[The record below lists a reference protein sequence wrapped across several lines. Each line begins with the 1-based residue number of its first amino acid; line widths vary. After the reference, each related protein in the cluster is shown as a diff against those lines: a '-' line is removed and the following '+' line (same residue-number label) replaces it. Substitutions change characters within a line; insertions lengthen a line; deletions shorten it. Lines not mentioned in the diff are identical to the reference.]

1 MIHTITLRIL
11 VLLLIGM
18 PAASMG
24 SQPEPSPGN
33 TTYLIDP
40 VKGDNAN
47 PPGRPWR
54 TFGRLNAQMLAPGD
68 TVIIAPGCQQETLK
82 PSGGGTAERPVVIR
96 FQPGVHTIGIQG
108 ALRIPMFI
116 SNSMDSTDP
125 QPVGIL
131 LQNVKNFR
139 LQGGGLKDSEKTTIL
154 YDGRMAQIV
163 NDHSENITFTGLV
176 FDLKRPTVSEFRVI
190 ESGPATAV
198 VRIAGGSDYIVEN
211 ERFLWQ
217 GDWGQ
222 GRLLVQEAI
231 TEEGRCWRSQ
241 MPRGWDSNGQKEA
254 KATDLGQRRIR
265 LEFPSEGTGL
275 KKDHQ
280 YQFRHSLRDRVGIHN
295 SRSKNIVFRD
305 CVFHALTGMGFVSQ
319 FTENIIYQ
327 RVNVAPPQVSSR
339 TCAAWADIFHF
350 SNCKGRILVD
360 SCRLSGMQDDALNCH
375 GTHLRIIEKPSE
387 NQLAMRFMH
396 KQTYGFAA
404 YQPGDEIAVI
414 SKDNLREYEGNP
426 RRKVTAVERVNDKD
440 WLLTLDGPAPE
451 FRKDD
456 VLDNITWYPDLIAT
470 NNHISMDPVRGF
482 LLTTRGKVL
491 VENNTFHRTAM
502 PGILI
507 EDDASGWFESGPIR
521 DLLIRNN
528 RFVRCGIS
536 INPHTR
542 SDKPEEPVHENIR
555 IENNEFSEGGGISAR
570 NVKGLT
576 LTHNKSPEGT
586 VHVETKACTD
596 VIEQRTGGHR

>member
-1 MIHTITLRIL
+1 
-11 VLLLIGM
+11 
-18 PAASMG
+18 
-24 SQPEPSPGN
+24 
-33 TTYLIDP
+33 
-40 VKGDNAN
+40 
-47 PPGRPWR
+47 
-54 TFGRLNAQMLAPGD
+54 MLAPGD
-68 TVIIAPGCQQETLK
+68 TVIIAPGHQQETLR
-82 PSGGGTAERPVVIR
+82 PSGGGTAEKPVVIR
-96 FQPGVHTIGIQG
+96 FQPGVHTFGIQD
-108 ALRIPMFI
+108 AVRIPMFV

-131 LQNVKNFR
+131 LQNIRNFR
-139 LQGGGLKDSEKTTIL
+139 LEGGGVKGPEKTTVL
-154 YDGRMAQIV
+154 YDGRMVQIF
-163 NDHSENITFTGLV
+163 NNHAENITFTGLV
-176 FDLKRPTVSEFRVI
+176 FDLKRPTVYEFRVTG
-190 ESGPATAV
+190 SGPSVAEIE
-198 VRIAGGSDYIVEN
+198 IAEGSDHVVEN
-211 ERFLWQ
+211 GKFVWK

-231 TEEGRCWRSQ
+231 PSEGRCWRSS

-254 KATDLGQRRIR
+254 KATELGPRRIR
-265 LEFPSEGTGL
+265 LEYPSEGTGL

-295 SRSKNIVFRD
+295 ARSKDIVFRD
-305 CVFHALTGMGFVSQ
+305 CDFHALTGMGFVSQ

-327 RVNVAPPQVSSR
+327 RVNVAPPEGTLR

-375 GTHLRIIEKPSE
+375 GTHLRIVGKPAE
-387 NQLAMRFMH
+387 NQLLMRFMH
-396 KQTYGFAA
+396 PQTYGFAA

-414 SKDNLREYEGNP
+414 SKDTLREYAANP

-440 WLLTLDGPAPE
+440 WLLTLDGQAPE

-456 VLDNITWYPDLIAT
+456 VLDNITWYPDLTAT

-482 LLTTRGKVL
+482 LITTRGKTL
-491 VENNTFHRTAM
+491 VENNTFFRPAM
-502 PGILI
+502 AGILV
-507 EDDASGWFESGPIR
+507 ENDASGWFESGPIR

-536 INPHTR
+536 IHPHTR

-555 IENNEFSEGGGISAR
+555 IENNQFSEGGRISAR

-576 LTHNKSPEGT
+576 LSHNKSTEGP

-596 VIEQRTGGHR
+596 VIEKDNAGHP